1 MWSTRPDIQRDG
13 LISVVRSGI
22 HRTSIASAAFT
33 RSADSIAT
41 VDTRGYVYAFHIRKN
56 RYQLLAREGDEGT
69 AVAITDKEVFAGFVN
84 GAIKIFDQHSG
95 DVVATLK
102 AHKSRVT
109 RVEVSP
115 AGDYLVSTSNDGAF
129 LWDLTSPDYAKTALS
144 GATKGTVQA
153 RFAGPTGDRV
163 VVAFHDQSLR
173 VYRTDSAQLVAQLD
187 APPLGARS
195 PLHAPALCQS
205 IAITPDA
212 RYVITAGGS
221 PCLFVWDLEKKCL
234 AHAVELPAPAQS
246 ACDAQ
251 FLPAENGGSV
261 ACVCDDGA
269 VRVVDP
275 FEGIVTHTI
284 PAEES
289 GGSSG
294 SKEKMA
300 EGLCVEPKG
309 RYGAIIASK
318 GQMRL
323 YDLHV
328 ARAGRQKDHPKR
340 LKTIPIS
347 ADAKEAAIEAGEVA
361 ATGGP
366 GRGSGGD
373 EASEGQP
380 PSPPPSKALLD
391 AVFPPA
397 LPRAEGSGDGDAARP
412 SAADFEKLE
421 HVEWGPPPGTKPRL
435 NKGRRGPMPG
445 VAKAAPA
452 SSHVASNFPMPETL
466 GGDFA
471 DVHKDPTVRD
481 AMKLRNLL
489 HAFGEFPAKYRL
501 LTWRKMLRLPNNEVA
516 YEALADKGIH
526 PAIAD
531 LPDRFPISDRTL
543 LARLQRV
550 CSALAHWSPI
560 FAESPIVPGML
571 FPFVKAFGPN
581 EVHAF
586 EAFATV
592 ATNHAKGWFELF
604 PDPPFG
610 FLGEVEAVVKYH
622 DAALATHMETLPG
635 GLTGAAW
642 DLLSTLFTDV
652 TTADEWL
659 KLFDHVVVVGR
670 EMLQYLAAAFLA
682 IWRDAILAA
691 PEGSTAIKQ
700 LFVRDAGTSL
710 PRLLEKAYELRHT
723 TPPGMT
729 TLEPTKIVD
738 AAGPGEDDAPLTVAE
753 GGIEAL
759 PRGDAYPIFLG
770 FPKRAVDFASS
781 ERERI
786 RAEEDAVLAR
796 QKVVKNLSART
807 EELRRMEAAWE
818 AEAQRMDEIET
829 SRRAELDQIDSS
841 MKAEQ
846 KKWEERER
854 IERLKQVEV
863 IESAYQ
869 VSLARKKA
877 EWNAE
882 LDKLRDEVDRK
893 REAHA
898 KEMKQHTE
906 DEQLRSLEFEAQQ
919 RLWAMEEE
927 QAHKSAL
934 RRVEQEVAAREAVEG
949 INDKRRELEWQ
960 AQDDEAKVRRGHEE
974 ARRVRL
980 AAQRQEADAKAEARE
995 MLLKNT
1001 WESEQRTLLAEKERR
1016 LRLAAEAEAALSSE
1030 MVEAATLR
1038 DQTLAAKEA
1047 EELELQAI
1055 AEAEQFAEASRARRE
1070 AIDAEWAAASRD
1082 AEERVSKMREAERK
1096 GRLAKLEAAAAER
1109 RRVMRAAADEEE
1121 AAVQRAA
1128 SLVEAQRRRDRE
1140 LEAEMQSRAAE
1151 LAQRIAHAEQ
1161 LAAAEKQSTAEERE
1175 KFRALQETLAT
1186 RSMDQENEA
1195 RRRHDE
1201 LMARL
1206 VLERE
1211 KQLVE
1216 LDTAWRKKAARS
1228 EMTHLQ
1234 EEAAAYRRAMQER
1247 EAAYAAREKEYVAK
1261 IQSLRDAAEKGE
1273 DGAEGP
1279 GPAAE
1284 ATEAAERE
1292 AKEASAAAR
1301 GAPGTLAN
1309 RPTPPETTAAARSTP
1324 PAKAAAA
1331 ADADSEDS
1339 PLSGASPDGPG
1350 GGSEL
1355 SSEQGTPS
1363 RPSQSTIDETQDV
1376 TVGQSAITESTPGG
1390 SSAGDL
1396 SLGDLV
1402 ASAGKKPSGSG
1413 GNKRG
1418 KGRGKGNQR

>member
-1 MWSTRPDIQRDG
+1 
-13 LISVVRSGI
+13 
-22 HRTSIASAAFT
+22 
-33 RSADSIAT
+33 
-41 VDTRGYVYAFHIRKN
+41 VYAFHIRKN

-670 EMLQYLAAAFLA
+670 EMLQYLAVAFLA

-869 VSLARKKA
+869 ASLARKKA

-949 INDKRRELEWQ
+949 INDKPPRARV
-960 AQDDEAKVRRGHEE
+960 AGAGRRGQGA
-974 ARRVRL
+974 AR
-980 AAQRQEADAKAEARE
+980 ARGG
-995 MLLKNT
+995 
-1001 WESEQRTLLAEKERR
+1001 
-1016 LRLAAEAEAALSSE
+1016 
-1030 MVEAATLR
+1030 
-1038 DQTLAAKEA
+1038 
-1047 EELELQAI
+1047 
-1055 AEAEQFAEASRARRE
+1055 ASRAPRRAE
-1070 AIDAEWAAASRD
+1070 AGGGRQGRGAGDAPEEHLGERAANVTGGEGAAPAPRRRGGGGAVERDGGGGDASRPD
-1082 AEERVSKMREAERK
+1082 PRGEGGGGA
-1096 GRLAKLEAAAAER
+1096 
-1109 RRVMRAAADEEE
+1109 RAPGDRGGG
-1121 AAVQRAA
+1121 AVRGG
-1128 SLVEAQRRRDRE
+1128 V
-1140 LEAEMQSRAAE
+1140 
-1151 LAQRIAHAEQ
+1151 
-1161 LAAAEKQSTAEERE
+1161 
-1175 KFRALQETLAT
+1175 
-1186 RSMDQENEA
+1186 A
-1195 RRRHDE
+1195 R
-1201 LMARL
+1201 
-1206 VLERE
+1206 
-1211 KQLVE
+1211 
-1216 LDTAWRKKAARS
+1216 
-1228 EMTHLQ
+1228 
-1234 EEAAAYRRAMQER
+1234 
-1247 EAAYAAREKEYVAK
+1247 
-1261 IQSLRDAAEKGE
+1261 
-1273 DGAEGP
+1273 
-1279 GPAAE
+1279 
-1284 ATEAAERE
+1284 
-1292 AKEASAAAR
+1292 AAR
-1301 GAPGTLAN
+1301 GD
-1309 RPTPPETTAAARSTP
+1309 R
-1324 PAKAAAA
+1324 
-1331 ADADSEDS
+1331 
-1339 PLSGASPDGPG
+1339 
-1350 GGSEL
+1350 
-1355 SSEQGTPS
+1355 
-1363 RPSQSTIDETQDV
+1363 
-1376 TVGQSAITESTPGG
+1376 
-1390 SSAGDL
+1390 
-1396 SLGDLV
+1396 
-1402 ASAGKKPSGSG
+1402 
-1413 GNKRG
+1413 RG
-1418 KGRGKGNQR
+1418 VGRGFPRRGGARVEDARGGA